1 MTVDGEKAASHFF
14 LTKKAK
20 VNRTFLPEVDS
31 PKIPQSV
38 ELVNQTVSVPK
49 EPVSEDFVWRQIL
62 EYRNLAQDA
71 ELKANFENAIR
82 RYQAMRN
89 KQTEERARLAVHEVK
104 TTEHALT
111 ENKILLR
118 IAREKKIDVTRLVG
132 DEYTPLKEIVSEER
146 RLKFLEDLDKNFFAE

>member
-1 MTVDGEKAASHFF
+1 M
-14 LTKKAK
+14 
-20 VNRTFLPEVDS
+20 
-31 PKIPQSV
+31 
-38 ELVNQTVSVPK
+38 SVPK

-89 KQTEERARLAVHEVK
+89 KQTEERARLAVYEVK